1 MTAPISPVAGAALPP
16 EIRAAGKSVQD
27 EYRSALA
34 FERVLLGQVTK
45 AMQSTIGGP
54 EGASAATEAHKNML
68 PDTMADAIIA
78 GGGIG
83 LASDLVRALRT
94 DRP

>member
-1 MTAPISPVAGAALPP
+1 MIAPITPAAGALPP
-16 EIRAAGKSVQD
+16 EIRSAGTGVQE

-34 FERVLLGQVTK
+34 FERVLLGQVTQ

-54 EGASAATEAHKNML
+54 QGASAATAAHKNML
-68 PDTMADAIIA
+68 PDAIADAIIA

-94 DRP
+94 ERP